1 MSFETVDGA
10 TSGTI
15 SVPTGSP
22 SSPEGALKTHLQS
35 TFGWRPYDIVLE
47 MYEPGKYVVL
57 FDTAS
62 TRFIRECSV
71 VEATTVADKKTV
83 QKELCAYIKRYNIR
97 EVDLNEIYSHY
108 NITTIGVDAFHN
120 CSSLMTIA
128 IPDSITAI
136 DRGAFRGCT
145 SLTTIVIPD
154 SVTTIGVGAF
164 GYCTLLTMIAI
175 PYSVTAIREFA
186 FYCCSSLTTID
197 IPSSVTSIMRG
208 AFAACTSLTT
218 VVIPS
223 SATAIGVS
231 AFIDCTSLTTVAIPS
246 SATAIGVNA
255 FKGCT
260 SLTLVSNQNQYIN
273 PDTPPDHL

>member
-1 MSFETVDGA
+1 MSTKTCQAEMATISYETVDGA

-35 TFGWRPYDIVLE
+35 TFGWRPDDIVLE

-108 NITTIGVDAFHN
+108 NIITIYKNAFRD
-120 CSSLMTIA
+120 CTSLTTIA
-128 IPDSITAI
+128 IPDSVTAI
-136 DRGAFRGCT
+136 CDTAFWECT
-145 SLTTIVIPD
+145 SL
-154 SVTTIGVGAF
+154 
-164 GYCTLLTMIAI
+164 
-175 PYSVTAIREFA
+175 IR
-186 FYCCSSLTTID
+186 
-197 IPSSVTSIMRG
+197 
-208 AFAACTSLTT
+208 
-218 VVIPS
+218 
-223 SATAIGVS
+223 
-231 AFIDCTSLTTVAIPS
+231 
-246 SATAIGVNA
+246 
-255 FKGCT
+255 
-260 SLTLVSNQNQYIN
+260 
-273 PDTPPDHL
+273 